1 VLCSSQDHLGTKTRN
16 LGHHVLVIAENND
29 NWHARKEDL
38 QRAFSLDVLM
48 VPSSALVI
56 AADDERLSDG
66 GFSLNETIRFGS
78 LEFITDNF
86 GGVPYHGPLRVR
98 WPVVG

>member
-1 VLCSSQDHLGTKTRN
+1 VLCSSQDHLGTKTHD
-16 LGHHVLVIAENND
+16 LGHHVLVVAENND
-29 NWHARKEDL
+29 NWHAMKEDL
-38 QRAFSLDVLM
+38 HGAFSLDVLM
-48 VPSSALVI
+48 VSSSVLII
-56 AADDERLSDG
+56 AADDECLSDG

-98 WPVVG
+98 WPLVG